1 MYLDSIRQTIA
12 TIKSNLTG
20 ESNVKEE
27 ALIASLSASLEA
39 NANLTRVIEQTLGNK
54 EYSRYLIRDTKESL
68 SLIEKLTKSDPG
80 EIVALNDDEWKA
92 SKELRKL

>member
-20 ESNVKEE
+20 ESDVKTE
-27 ALIASLSASLEA
+27 ALIAALSASLEA
-39 NANLTRVIEQTLGNK
+39 NANLTRVIEQTVSNQQ
-54 EYSRYLIRDTKESL
+54 YSRYLIRDTKESL
-68 SLIEKLTKSDPG
+68 SLVEKLTKSGPA
-80 EIVALNDDEWKA
+80 EIIFLSDDEWKA